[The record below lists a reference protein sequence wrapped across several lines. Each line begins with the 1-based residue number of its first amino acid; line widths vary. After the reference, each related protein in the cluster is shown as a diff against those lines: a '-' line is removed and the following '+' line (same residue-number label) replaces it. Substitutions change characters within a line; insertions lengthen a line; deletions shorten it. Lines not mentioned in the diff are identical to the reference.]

1 MEILNK
7 KDKLEYLDQLIKQE
21 RTGISVEK
29 IKLRSVF
36 RLIDTLRCLGAPID
50 QDKFR
55 ETYYYKKEGRIVLG
69 FQSNVDLKKIKGGR
83 KVKTN
88 RIWQSRKLPL

>member
-1 MEILNK
+1 MEIRNE
-7 KDKLEYLDQLIKQE
+7 KDKLEYLDQLIRQE

-50 QDKFR
+50 
-55 ETYYYKKEGRIVLG
+55 
-69 FQSNVDLKKIKGGR
+69 
-83 KVKTN
+83 
-88 RIWQSRKLPL
+88 